1 MQHSCGHYNA
11 FCSITW
17 QTRMYLRTWQQNK
30 TTIMQPF
37 TVICNHRFQNSLY
50 IRTHEQPHVAEH
62 PGGTD
67 YALKRSKPQ
76 PPHTRAALHRRLQ
89 PLYPKK
95 RNVSRSG
102 FLPKTNPMQHSC
114 GHHNA
119 FCSITWQT
127 RMYLRTCQQNKTTI
141 MQPFTVICNHRFQ
154 NSLYI
159 RTHEQPHVAEHPGGT
174 DYALKRSKPQP
185 PHTRA
190 ALHRRLQPL
199 YPKKRNVS
207 RSGFLPKTNPMQHSC
222 GHHNA
227 FCSITWQT
235 RMYLR
240 TWQQNKTTIM
250 QPFTVICNHRFQNSL
265 YIRTHEQ
272 PHVAEHPGGTDYALK
287 RSKPQPPH
295 TRAALHHRL
304 QPLYPRTRNASRSGC
319 VIVV

>member
-1 MQHSCGHYNA
+1 MLAES
-11 FCSITW
+11 TW
-17 QTRMYLRTWQQNK
+17 QHKVNYKACTKYFPLLLCTTRLAQ
-30 TTIMQPF
+30 
-37 TVICNHRFQNSLY
+37 L
-50 IRTHEQPHVAEH
+50 
-62 PGGTD
+62 
-67 YALKRSKPQ
+67 
-76 PPHTRAALHRRLQ
+76 PHTRAALHSQLQ

-102 FLPKTNPMQHSC
+102 PLPKTNPMQHSC
-114 GHHNA
+114 GH
-119 FCSITWQT
+119 
-127 RMYLRTCQQNKTTI
+127 Y
-141 MQPFTVICNHRFQ
+141 
-154 NSLYI
+154 
-159 RTHEQPHVAEHPGGT
+159 
-174 DYALKRSKPQP
+174 
-185 PHTRA
+185 
-190 ALHRRLQPL
+190 
-199 YPKKRNVS
+199 
-207 RSGFLPKTNPMQHSC
+207 
-222 GHHNA
+222 NA